1 MYMYKK
7 TNDITVKICFFIGR
21 EKARK
26 HEHRLVLLTQT
37 VEASQ
42 VLQNFIIRW
51 PCRVSD

>member
-1 MYMYKK
+1 MYKK

-26 HEHRLVLLTQT
+26 YEHRLVLLTQT

-42 VLQNFIIRW
+42 VLQTALVIKRW